1 MPVKKNFLQVDFSRG
16 MVEHIEGDAS
26 YQDSDLKWQIPQSVS
41 ALYVENYD
49 PTQIIGSLTKRS
61 GMYLTKTTPWT
72 DVAGLPDK
80 VGDARWP
87 SVYVQQGVI
96 KYDADNFTGL
106 ALLDPS
112 HSPLLDQY
120 ADKCTILGGMNV
132 DYNRPV
138 GQNILLT
145 FLRDAT
151 ESTDDPEKTR
161 IVSYVTH
168 LGNAQATT
176 PYYHYNAHIN
186 GGDPDGTV
194 DAPVPADYPGWDSYG
209 TLSDATRFGGTV
221 IFTTNLASELPPYH
235 ANTYTASFCEDM
247 YPCYVWSYWDIS
259 RKRDDNE
266 YWNVNP
272 SSYERTF
279 LTEALSPQTQSTQ
292 LGMFKI
298 LWPSMYATRESL
310 VTFQPHRSD
319 GAPFTGQVV
328 AGGDWATRGAGHIET
343 MFSTPATA
351 IELAILE
358 SPSRNFT
365 VDQTEDERLGLVSDA
380 FGDYEYQ
387 YLNPEV
393 NYVESLETLRNPA
406 TYYNKYDLYWD
417 TYWRHG
423 AEAKSFERINT
434 IMTIKGRE
442 ISVDVIGMQG
452 SGVDNS
458 TDYPGHMQ
466 SPFDGDRDSDL
477 KTRAFWLYGVRLPH
491 YVNNGTPRSWL
502 KGEKIPLVVTAKIR
516 GVEIKIGEYV
526 HEVESAA
533 EPVTYPSLFNIEAA
547 GLREASSPAFGGGP
561 AWDADYNRGH
571 YLSWPG
577 APDTYFQDK
586 VAKSI
591 YDRIKDSEMKIDG
604 RYVQWNYASWRRS
617 NVPIDD
623 YPADRGQYLENKEIT
638 PYMYE
643 PFNRTGSG
651 PYVTDATYVGG
662 TVQNMYQPFNQADD
676 DTLAPTHAG
685 YRSKHTFGNHIWLT
699 FRLRKDT
706 IATLVDMGMEALSVY
721 VAEGDPTRSQLRSI
735 NTFAFTKDVPP
746 LLYGLP
752 KTTRFDDLTK
762 FRLVKTV
769 LIDGK
774 GKPFG
779 DADDYDL
786 WKSQYRGTSVDTNAW
801 YENENC
807 ITAVGQNLDG
817 TPTDN
822 LTPDFMLWGYGTT
835 NKTLSL
841 NSSGEYWQGRG
852 AGMVAN
858 IKGRTF
864 LSGCVNR
871 YGEEEQGIIRY
882 SDVQSGVLSLDVF
895 SDESYLKVGGL
906 PHTALVEY
914 REQLWAF
921 SRSEVHR
928 IQLPNVADPSSW
940 EYLDKFSGQGTY
952 CPKTTIKTPFGVA
965 WCNDGGVWISDG
977 RMPDNIAV
985 AILGVYQTIA
995 TGTPWPYTKKVDLG
1009 HFPIENGQNPYLE
1022 LAYDEFRNELVVIT
1036 PYSVASK
1043 TNPDSY
1049 VTDTETPQDELRLI
1063 YNFGMRVW
1071 RVETYLYP
1079 EFGTMLSEFNERGVI
1094 GYDQLEPAP

>member
-80 VGDARWP
+80 VGDTRWP

-194 DAPVPADYPGWDSYG
+194 GAPVPADYPGWDIRG
-209 TLSDATRFGGTV
+209 TLSDATRHGGSV
-221 IFTTNLASELPPYH
+221 VLTTNIASELPPFH
-235 ANTYTASFCEDM
+235 SNTYTQDWAAEM

-266 YWNVNP
+266 YYNNQAGTILADLV
-272 SSYERTF
+272 
-279 LTEALSPQTQSTQ
+279 APQTQSSQ
-292 LGMFKI
+292 YGLFKV
-298 LWPSMYATRESL
+298 LWPSMYATRNEIVGYKAWYSSQASKL
-310 VTFQPHRSD
+310 CTLGVLDEWAARS
-319 GAPFTGQVV
+319 TGYTLMEGFF
-328 AGGDWATRGAGHIET
+328 ADA
-343 MFSTPATA
+343 PATP
-351 IELAILE
+351 IELSVIE
-358 SPSRNFT
+358 SPARNYDSNAT
-365 VDQTEDERLGLVSDA
+365 DEQKLPIATDGY
-380 FGDYEYQ
+380 GDFEYQ
-387 YLNPEV
+387 YFGNDTH
-393 NYVESLETLRNPA
+393 YVESIETLRQDA
-406 TYYNKYDLYWD
+406 MLSKDILWD
-417 TYWRHG
+417 YIFAHDGSDR
-423 AEAKSFERINT
+423 SYER
-434 IMTIKGRE
+434 MTKVMTVKGRE
-442 ISVDVIGMQG
+442 YTVDIIGIDG
-452 SGVDNS
+452 TGITGRPS
-458 TDYPGHMQ
+458 TSGHMKNPERGGDPPDLGKR
-466 SPFDGDRDSDL
+466 PF
-477 KTRAFWLYGVRLPH
+477 WVYGVRLPN
-491 YVNNGTPRSWL
+491 YVSNGNPRSWL
-502 KGEKIPLVVTAKIR
+502 MGEKIPLVVTAKIR
-516 GVEIKIGEYV
+516 GVEVKIGEFTHIVGGDLQSPY
-526 HEVESAA
+526 
-533 EPVTYPSLFNIEAA
+533 YPSLFQVEA
-547 GLREASSPAFGGGP
+547 GQRLAFGFVGP
-561 AWDADYNRGH
+561 LPWNDFSDVNNGYLASLDYSYDPSFMHPTVAD
-571 YLSWPG
+571 
-577 APDTYFQDK
+577 
-586 VAKSI
+586 SI
-591 YDRIKDSEMKIDG
+591 YYRILDAEMKIDG
-604 RYVQWNYASWRRS
+604 HYVEHSWATWRRS
-617 NVPIDD
+617 VYNEAYNGGLQNYWRNEGIVPHF
-623 YPADRGQYLENKEIT
+623 
-638 PYMYE
+638 YE
-643 PFNRTGSG
+643 PWNPTGKTPFVINPVLTTEPTWARYEPWNR
-651 PYVTDATYVGG
+651 DAVNGANEPRY
-662 TVQNMYQPFNQADD
+662 
-676 DTLAPTHAG
+676 AG
-685 YRSKHTFGNHIWLT
+685 YRPKHNGGKHIWVT
-699 FRLRKDT
+699 FRIRKDALPML
-706 IATLVDMGMEALSVY
+706 IDMGMEALNVY
-721 VAEGDPTRSQLRSI
+721 VVESDPTRSQLRSM
-735 NTFAFTKDVPP
+735 NVLAYTKDVPP
-746 LLYGLP
+746 LLYGMP
-752 KTTRFDDLTK
+752 KTTSFDDLTK
-762 FRLVKTV
+762 FRLVKTF

-774 GKPFG
+774 GKAFADVMDYEKWK
-779 DADDYDL
+779 DA
-786 WKSQYRGTSVDTNAW
+786 YRGAATATNAW
-801 YENENC
+801 HDGGDF
-807 ITAVGQNLDG
+807 ITASAQDTDG
-817 TPTDN
+817 TQVSS
-822 LTPDFMLWGYGTT
+822 LTPDFILWDYGTT

-952 CPKTTIKTPFGVA
+952 CPKTTVKTPFGVA

-1063 YNFGMRVW
+1063 YNFDMRVW